1 MSVHRKFII
10 PVFAAS
16 ILLSA
21 CGGGT
26 AEDVKDEIENVD
38 GTSDAETEEVDFIL
52 PQPITLASQ
61 LKESGLPYV
70 EGKANPTSNEG
81 KYSKKIDQLV
91 NLGVYSTDLAYCAIN
106 GKAQE
111 ARNYLT
117 SIQKL
122 GSAVGLESV
131 FADKDLIS
139 RFDKNLGNPG
149 ELENLIY
156 EIQERSDVYMEDND
170 LRYLAAVQFAGAW
183 VEGMYLG
190 IDNARSKKDIGLA
203 LVEQMS
209 LLKNIIIGLKANP
222 VKDDP
227 RLNDLIA
234 KYEDVLNTYHN
245 FAAVKAVGGNVNT
258 QVPELSETEF
268 AKLAAK
274 ITTLRNN
281 IVSPSK

>member
-10 PVFAAS
+10 PVFTAS
-16 ILLSA
+16 LLLSA
-21 CGGGT
+21 CGGGSS
-26 AEDVKDEIENVD
+26 EDVKDEIENVD
-38 GTSDAETEEVDFIL
+38 GSVESETEEVDFIL

-70 EGKANPTSNEG
+70 EGKANLTSNEG
-81 KYSKKIDQLV
+81 NYSKKIDQLV

-106 GKAQE
+106 GKTQE

-117 SIQKL
+117 TIQKL

-131 FADKDLIS
+131 FADKDLIA

-183 VEGMYLG
+183 AEGMYLG
-190 IDNARSKKDIGLA
+190 IDNSRTKKDIGLA

-209 LLKNIIIGLKANP
+209 LLKNIVIGLKANP
-222 VKDDP
+222 VKDDK
-227 RLNDLIA
+227 RLNELIA
-234 KYEDVLNTYHN
+234 KFEDVLATYQG
-245 FAAVKAVGGNVNT
+245 FASVKSVGGNVNT
-258 QVPELSETEF
+258 QVPELSEAEF
-268 AKLAAK
+268 GKLSAK
-274 ITTLRNN
+274 ITALRNN

>member
-10 PVFAAS
+10 PVFTAS
-16 ILLSA
+16 MLLSA
-21 CGGGT
+21 CGGSS
-26 AEDVKDEIENVD
+26 EEVKDEIEKTNE
-38 GTSDAETEEVDFIL
+38 TSTDESEEVDFIL

-70 EGKANPTSNEG
+70 AGKANPTTNES

-106 GKAQE
+106 NKSQE

-117 SIQKL
+117 VIQKL
-122 GSAVGLESV
+122 GNSVGLESV
-131 FADKDLIS
+131 FADKDLIN

-156 EIQERSDVYMEDND
+156 EIQERSDIYMEDND

-183 VEGMYLG
+183 IEGMYLG
-190 IDNARSKKDIGLA
+190 IDNARTKEDIGLA
-203 LVEQMS
+203 IVEQMS

-222 VKDDP
+222 VKDDA

-234 KYEDVLNTYHN
+234 KYEVVLTTYQG
-245 FAAVKAVGGNVNT
+245 FASVKAVGGNVNT
-258 QVPELSETEF
+258 EVPQLSKEEF
-268 AKLAAK
+268 DKLAEK

-281 IVSPSK
+281 VVSPSK